1 MLNLLQSDVKTV
13 LFTKQDLISESHSV
27 PVKIATGDIDGGPVE
42 ELDCHLVFVRTGISA
57 GKLLIVPD
65 DPVTITKGPS
75 DLPFEQFSTKKCTS
89 VKNRKWIDI
98 QYARNSKIR
107 NRMCYLTNVPNIWVP
122 LNGDPIDLLEVTGY
136 NKGEYELCLV
146 SIESVMLGTAVTI
159 KLNAGLPLEFDG
171 DEEFVTVQYPVF
183 ISDPKVVHEPV
194 VDAIYGII
202 DTKNKIARLHSVNRI
217 IDHIQFGGFVVEKE
231 QTNADKN
238 KD

>member
-1 MLNLLQSDVKTV
+1 MLNLLQSDVKTM

-42 ELDCHLVFVRTGISA
+42 ELDCHLVFVHTGISA

-98 QYARNSKIR
+98 QDVQDSYAKRIR
-107 NRMCYLTNVPNIWVP
+107 YSRRVSRVWFP
-122 LNGDPIDLLEVTGY
+122 LNGDPIDLLKLAGC
-136 NKGEYELCLV
+136 NKMDYELQFVC
-146 SIESVMLGTAVTI
+146 IESVMAASVTI
-159 KLNAGLPLEFDG
+159 KLNAGIPLISDD

-183 ISDPKVVHEPV
+183 ISDPRPVHEPV
-194 VDAIYGII
+194 VDTIYGII
-202 DTKNKIARLHSVNRI
+202 DTKNKIARLYSVNRI